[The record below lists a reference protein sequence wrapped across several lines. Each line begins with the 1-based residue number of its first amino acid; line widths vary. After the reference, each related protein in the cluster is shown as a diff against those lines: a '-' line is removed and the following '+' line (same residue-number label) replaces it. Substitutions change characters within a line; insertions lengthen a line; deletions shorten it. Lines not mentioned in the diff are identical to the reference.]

1 MDNLNDLTGGQE
13 QSREL
18 LAGLIDR
25 TLHFEQIHEI
35 QSAEKDTDRF
45 DNYVELLQERVPW
58 SEQIILPI
66 HDHLFIVARSD
77 GSGAITK
84 AACGQEFGDWRE
96 NWQLHTVMRTRT
108 TEEELMEIYPPGTS
122 LDLRIIHFREF
133 YCPGCGTLLDVD
145 TAPPNYP
152 LVREFFPDLETFY
165 NEWLH
170 RPLPVNVG
178 VWEDRSQE
186 VIDSWALD

>member
-1 MDNLNDLTGGQE
+1 MDNLNELSGGQQ

-25 TLHFEQIHEI
+25 TLHFTQIHEI

-58 SEQIILPI
+58 SERILLPI
-66 HDHLFIVARSD
+66 HDHLFIVAKGD
-77 GSGAITK
+77 GGGAITK

-96 NWQLHTVMRTRT
+96 NWKLHCVMRTRT

-122 LDLRIIHFREF
+122 LDLRIIDFREF

-152 LVREFFPDLETFY
+152 LEREFFPDLATFY
-165 NEWLH
+165 TEWLG
-170 RPLPVNVG
+170 RPLPVDVG
-178 VWEDRSQE
+178 VWEDRSQQ
-186 VIDSWALD
+186 VVDTWAVE